1 MFVPKSVRDTVQAR
15 CNGPGMR
22 LDYHECEGVESLVQ
36 VLNDIAS
43 SCFILEKVIPQPGDT
58 FVVLFRRHDFG

>member
-1 MFVPKSVRDTVQAR
+1 MYIPKSVHSSFTAR

-22 LDYHECEGVESLVQ
+22 LDYHECASVDDLVQ
-36 VLNDIAS
+36 VLNDIAAD
-43 SCFILEKVIPQPGDT
+43 CFILEKVIPQPGEC

>member
-1 MFVPKSVRDTVQAR
+1 MKVRKEVRDTYMAR

-22 LDYHECEGVESLVQ
+22 LDYHECEGVEELVR
-36 VLNDIAS
+36 VLNDIVS
-43 SCFILEKVIPQPGDT
+43 SCFILEKVIPQPDEC